1 MRFSFYSFFFLKYV
15 PANRFKYIVKDVRRQ
30 RCREEEENVW
40 TSFVKQQELNG
51 YNKNGMQPSV
61 QNIKQLLDEGMKEAD
76 KEFKR
81 LETDILPNRT
91 KDCGK
96 TGNNKKKKLKVRSLS
111 MKIML

>member
-1 MRFSFYSFFFLKYV
+1 M
-15 PANRFKYIVKDVRRQ
+15 RRQ

-81 LETDILPNRT
+81 LETDILPNRI

-96 TGNNKKKKLKVRSLS
+96 TGNNKKKKLKVRALS